1 MQNLNKI
8 IIVLLVIGL
17 IYLILNQ
24 DKYLSIDYF
33 NDKLINNKKKSK
45 NKKKK
50 EMKGKKNK
58 KKENFKNSKSK
69 SKFKSKSKSK
79 SKKEKKRKKR
89 ERFTNKKKIDL
100 IEIDELDKL
109 SFEDLNSNITLGTLD
124 TSISNDDIL
133 EELTIDTF
141 DNEISNSL

>member
-58 KKENFKNSKSK
+58 KKENFKSS
-69 SKFKSKSKSK
+69 KSKSKSK